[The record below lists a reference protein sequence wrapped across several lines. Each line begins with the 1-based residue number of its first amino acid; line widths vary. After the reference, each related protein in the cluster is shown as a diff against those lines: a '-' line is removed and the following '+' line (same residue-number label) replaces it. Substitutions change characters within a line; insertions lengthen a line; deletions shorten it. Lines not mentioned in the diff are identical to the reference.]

1 MPRLF
6 HRPPKYSLHKSTK
19 QAVVSVSGKRIY
31 LGPYGSKRS
40 LQRYQEV
47 LKEWEDVR
55 HKQQRQAK
63 RDDEF
68 RTADDKSLATNL
80 TAAQLREKHAVG
92 SPITINELIL
102 VYHRYT
108 HEYYR
113 KNGEVT
119 REAGVIDDAL
129 RILRKHYG
137 LTSADDFGPV
147 ALETLREAMID
158 ERDWSKKYINKQVN
172 RIRALFK
179 WSTAKELVEPRVS
192 QALRELSGL
201 KKGRTRAR
209 EIARVTVV
217 ADSVIDATL
226 GKLPQVVADMI
237 RVQRLT
243 SARPGE
249 ICSLAPADIDRS
261 GDVWIYRPVE
271 HKTEHFER
279 DRIVAIGPRAQQIL
293 LPYLTRQS
301 RNQRGSCREVGEW
314 FQ

>member
-47 LKEWEDVR
+47 LKEWEDAR
-55 HKQQRQAK
+55 HRKQQQTK
-63 RDDEF
+63 RDNEF
-68 RTADDKSLATNL
+68 CTAQDQPLAMNL
-80 TAAQLREKHAVG
+80 TAAQLREKRAAG
-92 SPITINELIL
+92 APITISELIL

-108 HEYYR
+108 YEYYR

-137 LTSADDFGPV
+137 LICADDFGPV
-147 ALETLREAMID
+147 ALDTLRDAMID
-158 ERDWSKKYINKQVN
+158 ELDWSRKYVNKQVN

-192 QALRELSGL
+192 QALRELPGL

-209 EIARVTVV
+209 EIARVILV
-217 ADSVIDATL
+217 ADSVIDTTL
-226 GKLPQVVADMI
+226 TKLPQVVADMI

-261 GDVWIYRPVE
+261 GDVWIYRPAE
-271 HKTEHFER
+271 HKTERR
-279 DRIVAIGPRAQQIL
+279 D
-293 LPYLTRQS
+293 
-301 RNQRGSCREVGEW
+301 
-314 FQ
+314 